1 MKLACIID
9 MVTIVVT
16 IIIEGVICMMNT
28 RLSVAIH
35 ILSLISTDSTLS
47 SERIASSVNTNPVV
61 IRRISSDLKKAG
73 VLTSKVGVPGSSLNR
88 DPSDITLFDI
98 YKAVL
103 QEKELFPVH
112 NNPNPDCHVGKK
124 IQNSLN
130 ITFDSV
136 QLAMENELKNKTLQD
151 VMNHLSK

>member
-1 MKLACIID
+1 MI
-9 MVTIVVT
+9 
-16 IIIEGVICMMNT
+16 NT

-47 SERIASSVNTNPVV
+47 SEKIASSVNKNPVV

-73 VLTSKVGVPGSSLNR
+73 ILTSKVGAPGSTLTQ

-98 YKAVL
+98 YKAVHL
-103 QEKELFPVH
+103 EKELFPVH
-112 NNPNPDCHVGKK
+112 DNPNPDCHVGKK
-124 IQNSLN
+124 IQNTLN
-130 ITFDSV
+130 VTFGSV

-151 VMNHLSK
+151 IMNHLNK